1 MISFVKGRI
10 VEIALDHI
18 LIENNSIG
26 YRIFTSRNSIDDF
39 FDIENNDE
47 VLVYTEMTV
56 REDDISLY
64 GFSTKKE
71 LEIFNLLRT
80 VNRVGAKSSLKILST
95 LNYLDIARIISNED
109 HKALTEA
116 KGIGKKT
123 AKRMILDLKDKMVEL
138 VEYNHET
145 GPGQKL
151 NKKTFEINE
160 EALEALMSLGYTKTE
175 SKQILTKFDS
185 SDLTLEETIKEALKR
200 L

>member
-18 LIENNSIG
+18 LIENNAIG
-26 YRIFTSRNSIDDF
+26 YKVFTSRNSIDDF

-47 VLVYTEMTV
+47 AMVYTEMIV

-64 GFSTKKE
+64 GFSTTKE

-109 HKALTEA
+109 YKALTEA

-123 AKRMILDLKDKMVEL
+123 AKRMILDLKDKMNEL
-138 VEYNHET
+138 VEYDHSQNESLK
-145 GPGQKL
+145 Q
-151 NKKTFEINE
+151 KTFAINE

-185 SDLTLEETIKEALKR
+185 SDLTLEETIKEALK
-200 L
+200 LL

>member
-18 LIENNSIG
+18 LIENNAIG
-26 YRIFTSRNSIDDF
+26 YKVYTSRNSIDDF

-47 VLVYTEMTV
+47 AMVYTEMIV

-64 GFSTKKE
+64 GFSTTKE

-123 AKRMILDLKDKMVEL
+123 AKRMILDLKDKMNEL
-138 VEYNHET
+138 VEYDHRQGKT
-145 GPGQKL
+145 PQKS
-151 NKKTFEINE
+151 NTFAINE

-185 SDLTLEETIKEALKR
+185 TDLTLEETIKEALK
-200 L
+200 LL